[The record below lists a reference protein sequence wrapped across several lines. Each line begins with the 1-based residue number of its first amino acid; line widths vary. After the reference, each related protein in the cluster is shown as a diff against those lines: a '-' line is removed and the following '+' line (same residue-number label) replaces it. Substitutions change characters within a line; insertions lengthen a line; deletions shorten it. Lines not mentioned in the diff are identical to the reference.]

1 MSHQRDADDA
11 AVRAVYDSQAR
22 LTRKVGR
29 GMLVF
34 AIVWVPALV
43 IVPGVFKQG
52 AIASLL
58 LATLAATTV
67 MIIMER
73 AWLGPRDRDRERR
86 ARLPAPPG
94 TGRGDIPD
102 GIEGVIF
109 RVRRVLVRP
118 RRR

>member
-58 LATLAATTV
+58 LATAAATTV

-73 AWLGPRDRDRERR
+73 TWLGPRDRERERR
-86 ARLPAPPG
+86 AELPPAPGQSPRDPAG
-94 TGRGDIPD
+94 
-102 GIEGVIF
+102 GIEGLIERISG
-109 RVRRVLVRP
+109 RVRR
-118 RRR
+118 

>member
-1 MSHQRDADDA
+1 MSHQRDADNA

-29 GMLVF
+29 GMLMF
-34 AIVWVPALV
+34 AIVWIPALV

-58 LATLAATTV
+58 LATVAATTV

-73 AWLGPRDRDRERR
+73 TWLGPRDRERERR
-86 ARLPAPPG
+86 AQLPPAPGQRP
-94 TGRGDIPD
+94 PD
-102 GIEGVIF
+102 PAGGIEGLIE
-109 RVRRVLVRP
+109 RISGRIRR
-118 RRR
+118 